1 MRLERWVRAIERPGR
16 PLGMVMS
23 MVGAAALIV
32 MMLWVVTD
40 VLLRFLFN
48 RPVLGSYEIVEYMM
62 VAFVFMA
69 MAHAQ
74 FCRAHISVP
83 VFVEKLPPRM
93 RAVVESVTSI
103 VTLAIALVLVWGAIG
118 QTRDMYFSRMTSAV
132 LFIPKWPFQ
141 AITALGLAAFSV
153 AVLADVLR
161 NLSLVGSKGST
172 GDEAEELR
180 TL

>member
-1 MRLERWVRAIERPGR
+1 MDRWARAIERPGR
-16 PLGMVMS
+16 PLGVVMS
-23 MVGAAALIV
+23 AVGAVALIV

-62 VAFVFMA
+62 VAFIFMA

-74 FCRAHISVP
+74 FSKAHISVP
-83 VFVEKLPPRM
+83 VFVERLSPEA
-93 RAVVESVTSI
+93 RAVVESITSL
-103 VTLAIALVLVWGAIG
+103 VTLAIALVMVWGAIG
-118 QTRDMYFSRMTSAV
+118 QTRDMYLSRMTSAV

-141 AITALGLAAFSV
+141 AITALGLALFSV
-153 AVLADVLR
+153 AVLVDVLK
-161 NLSLVGSKGST
+161 NLTRVGGQEGA
-172 GDEAEELR
+172 GDGAEELR